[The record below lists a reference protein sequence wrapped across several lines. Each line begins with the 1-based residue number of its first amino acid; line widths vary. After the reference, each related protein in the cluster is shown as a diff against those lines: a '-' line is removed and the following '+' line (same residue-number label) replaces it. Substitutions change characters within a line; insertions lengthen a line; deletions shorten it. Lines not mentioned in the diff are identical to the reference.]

1 VITSDNSREMRVPR
15 KIQHAREEENMVTQR
30 RRQARRGTATNPGT
44 YVVVLVTCGSRPEA
58 ARVASSVV
66 AKRLAACVNIFDAPV
81 RSIYRWKGKVEQ
93 AREFLLVIKSSRA
106 RLAPLRIEIERLH
119 SYEMP
124 EFIVLPILTGAPR
137 YLAWLA
143 ESVRAS

>member
-1 VITSDNSREMRVPR
+1 MAT
-15 KIQHAREEENMVTQR
+15 R
-30 RRQARRGTATNPGT
+30 RRKQGRQGSAMKPAK
-44 YVVVLVTCGSRPEA
+44 YIVALVTCGSRSEA
-58 ARVASSVV
+58 ADIARNVV
-66 AKRLAACVNIFDAPV
+66 TKRLAACVNILDAPV

-106 RLAPLRIEIERLH
+106 RLAPLRTEIERLH
-119 SYEMP
+119 SYETP
-124 EFIVLPILTGAPR
+124 EFIVLPILTGAPQ

>member
-1 VITSDNSREMRVPR
+1 MAT
-15 KIQHAREEENMVTQR
+15 R
-30 RRQARRGTATNPGT
+30 RRKQGRQGSAKNPGR

-58 ARVASSVV
+58 ARIARSVV
-66 AKRLAACVNIFDAPV
+66 TKRLAACVNIFDAPV
-81 RSIYRWKGKVEQ
+81 RSIYRWKAKVEQ
-93 AREFLLVIKSSRA
+93 AREFLLVIKSSRP
-106 RLAPLRIEIERLH
+106 RLAPLRTEIERLH
-119 SYEMP
+119 SYETP